1 VHRPRPCAA
10 AVAFTAQSA
19 VPQVTQLLKLGGSAA
34 LAAVAG
40 LLNAAVGRRGTH
52 LGATVTHVCWQA
64 RRIIELA
71 APADVWQDI
80 TSPCAAA
87 RAELCPVELHVR
99 APAVASQLPATASF

>member
-1 VHRPRPCAA
+1 VLLWP
-10 AVAFTAQSA
+10 FTALFA
-19 VPQVTQLLKLGGSAA
+19 TPVLLKLRGPAA

-40 LLNAAVGRRGTH
+40 PLNAALGRAGTH

-71 APADVWQDI
+71 APADVWQDV

-87 RAELCPVELHVR
+87 RAELRPVELHVR
-99 APAVASQLPATASF
+99 APAAASQLPATCIYFI